1 MKDDEITDLDD
12 SGRVLL
18 MLVDHGPEL
27 AELVGQDKCP
37 GEEGPQEHV
46 PGVQPEVLH
55 EELLVLLGVRPD
67 NLAAALR

>member
-1 MKDDEITDLDD
+1 
-12 SGRVLL
+12 